1 MDDLE
6 LALRLA
12 REAGEV
18 LLGRFGGP
26 AEALTAKSS
35 PTDMVSEADRA
46 AERLVLEALGAER
59 PDDGV
64 LGEEGADVAGT
75 SGRRW
80 IVDPLDGTT
89 NYLYG
94 HPGWAVSIALEDA
107 EGLLVGVVHAPVL
120 GETYTAE
127 RGRGAHLDGRPVT
140 VREAVEPAGA
150 LLGTGFG
157 YAADLRGRQSELLVR
172 VLPRVRDIRRGDSA
186 ALDLAW
192 VAAGRLDGYW
202 ERGLNS
208 WDTAAGSLLV
218 TEAGGALAT
227 LDGEPAGLVAAPKAL
242 LPALVELLG
251 D

>member
-6 LALRLA
+6 LALRMA
-12 REAGEV
+12 RQAGEA
-18 LLGRFGGP
+18 LLGRFGEP
-26 AEALTAKSS
+26 AEALAEKSS
-35 PTDMVSEADRA
+35 PTDMVSEADRV
-46 AERLVLEALGAER
+46 AERLVLDALCAER

-64 LGEEGADVAGT
+64 VGEEGANVAGT

-94 HPGWAVSIALEDA
+94 HPGWAVSIALEDSG
-107 EGLLVGVVHAPVL
+107 GLLAGVVHAPVL
-120 GETYTAE
+120 GETYSAE
-127 RGRGAHLDGRPVT
+127 RGRGAHLGGRPVA

-157 YAADLRGRQSELLVR
+157 YAAELRARQAELLTR
-172 VLPRVRDIRRGDSA
+172 VLPRVRDIRRGGSA

-218 TEAGGALAT
+218 TEDGGALAT
-227 LDGEPAGLVAAPKAL
+227 LDGEPGGLVAAPKAL
-242 LPALVELLG
+242 LPALVALLG